1 MRSIL
6 AIKRISSILLATCV
20 GLVAQEDDDY
30 KLYELDTVET
40 VSQRIALKDSLT
52 TFSMPVSAL
61 KYEPLVDVQS
71 RNSVE
76 SQGDV
81 TIRGGIFENTGFM
94 LGSATLFDPQTGHY
108 YAEIPVSPHMLSRA
122 SVLTGSANAFSGF
135 NSSVG
140 SINYQWSAIRPN
152 QKLL

>member
-1 MRSIL
+1 MTPTCM
-6 AIKRISSILLATCV
+6 KRNVVILLFIVLSAS
-20 GLVAQEDDDY
+20 LSQLRSQEEDSSLL
-30 KLYELDTVET
+30 LYDLDLLET
-40 VSQRIALKDSLT
+40 VGQRIALEESLT

-94 LGSATLFDPQTGHY
+94 VGSATLFDPQTGHY
-108 YAEIPVSPHMLSRA
+108 FAEILYHRKCYPPPKYLPVERTRLPDS
-122 SVLTGSANAFSGF
+122 T
-135 NSSVG
+135 
-140 SINYQWSAIRPN
+140 
-152 QKLL
+152 LLQGVFVTD